1 MMNREEALHEVV
13 LKGQQ
18 ALDIVQ
24 PSVHFKRYNQRWD
37 PRAESLGRPTSCWV
51 HISQQLIDHC

>member
-1 MMNREEALHEVV
+1 MINREEALHEVV

-24 PSVHFKRYNQRWD
+24 PSAHFKR
-37 PRAESLGRPTSCWV
+37 
-51 HISQQLIDHC
+51 

>member
-1 MMNREEALHEVV
+1 MMNREVALHALV

-24 PSVHFKRYNQRWD
+24 PSAHFERYIQYRN
-37 PRAESLGRPTSCWV
+37 P
-51 HISQQLIDHC
+51 